1 MSVRDCVWQGPSL
14 LPSLQ
19 VQPPH
24 ITMAAAYTAS
34 VAYSDSDEDDDDADT
49 STIPIFAMDES
60 TPVDVDA

>member
-1 MSVRDCVWQGPSL
+1 
-14 LPSLQ
+14 
-19 VQPPH
+19 
-24 ITMAAAYTAS
+24 MAAAYTAS